1 MTFRSSPTVFV
12 IDDDVE
18 VRTSIQRLLKSAGM
32 PLESFET
39 AEEFLRNEAPD
50 GPSCLVLDVSLPG
63 AGGLELQRQLAHTGV
78 LIPINF
84 ITGQG
89 DIRTTVK
96 AMKTSAVQFLTGPF
110 VAEDSWSAIQQAFD
124 QDSITRSQ
132 QGELAELQKR
142 YESPTARAPGDGSC
156 GLRQAQQASS
166 L

>member
-12 IDDDVE
+12 IDHDFE
-18 VRTSIQRLLKSAGM
+18 VRTSIHGLLKSAGI
-32 PLESFET
+32 PLEPFET

-50 GPSCLVLDVSLPG
+50 GPSCLVVDVSRPG
-63 AGGLELQRQLAHTGV
+63 AGGLEQRQLAHTGV

-110 VAEDSWSAIQQAFD
+110 VDEDSWSAIQQAFD

-132 QGELAELQKR
+132 QRELAELQKR